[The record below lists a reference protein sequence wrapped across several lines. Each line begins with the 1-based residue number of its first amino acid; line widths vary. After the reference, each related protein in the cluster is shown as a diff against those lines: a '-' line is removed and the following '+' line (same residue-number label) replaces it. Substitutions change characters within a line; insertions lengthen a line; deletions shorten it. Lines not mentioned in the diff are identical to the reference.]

1 MRSRRELHQ
10 SRHQYAVSSPQLR
23 IVSLQAVNFS
33 VSRGRGEG
41 TPIKAATETTFT
53 DFSTLGHREKIRSP
67 KKKDRMERGMSASR
81 CELADSSPIITAP
94 YPFSKNEKA
103 GSIWQ
108 LITLGKMQE
117 IHNMPCLALGD
128 ARKKWV
134 DVLMSIRDLLGT
146 IANIFPC
153 NVSSRVF
160 PAFRNYSLLND
171 KCPNDGSASRTVLLP
186 IP

>member
-41 TPIKAATETTFT
+41 TPIKAATETAFT

-67 KKKDRMERGMSASR
+67 KKDRMERGMRASR

-134 DVLMSIRDLLGT
+134 DVLISIRDLLGT

-171 KCPNDGSASRTVLLP
+171 KCPNDGSVSRTVLLP